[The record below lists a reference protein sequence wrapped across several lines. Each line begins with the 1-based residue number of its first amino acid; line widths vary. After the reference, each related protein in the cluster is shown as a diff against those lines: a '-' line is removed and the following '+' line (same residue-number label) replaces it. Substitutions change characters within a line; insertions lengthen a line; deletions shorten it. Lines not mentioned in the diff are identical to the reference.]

1 MGEAWPEWAVPPR
14 LPIRRSLLLHAR
26 PLCPVANGRGVR
38 QILIVSADFRH
49 IESGDAPWKFA
60 IGFPRRTGCDIA
72 GCGGPLRHTVPP
84 QSQQRA
90 KERSGGI
97 SEGDLRRRRR
107 FRIHYRTERGCHVG
121 CRWASFI
128 DRCLHQ
134 VQKNALLP
142 GWKNACSLTSLI
154 IVEDVGSLSLP
165 SEKHQG

>member
-1 MGEAWPEWAVPPR
+1 M
-14 LPIRRSLLLHAR
+14 LL
-26 PLCPVANGRGVR
+26 
-38 QILIVSADFRH
+38 
-49 IESGDAPWKFA
+49 WKFA

-128 DRCLHQ
+128 GRCLHQ

-142 GWKNACSLTSLI
+142 ASPSSQEAADLMGEVVPTGNQIRAARMMQCFCLTRRTQA
-154 IVEDVGSLSLP
+154 GSNFRKRQRSFRRKQKMASASGP
-165 SEKHQG
+165 FPFFRVV